1 MASFIIAASLVNAA
15 AVIAENLKCS
25 VCKDWFDE
33 PVTVACGHTFCEVCL
48 AKWRKSA
55 GITPELEPREIRIRK
70 LKCECPTC
78 RGNITYQSF
87 DHPNREMKDQLA
99 ILETECPHCEEKW
112 IIDQLRPHKEVCPD
126 RICLTCGL
134 RSEDY
139 PHIMDMENCIPSLIQ
154 RIGHAKK
161 LIEMQDNIIAK
172 QKRFISELRLRVSA
186 LEDSIAQPPPP
197 MEEDIN
203 AAEASTSG
211 QTSMEADNG
220 EDSNDSDNYC
230 EIIHNPLLSE
240 LYTFFILFFNYFVF

>member
-1 MASFIIAASLVNAA
+1 MNDIIIGASLIAAAS
-15 AVIAENLKCS
+15 VIAKGLKCA
-25 VCKDWFDE
+25 VCWDWLTE
-33 PVTVACGHTFCEVCL
+33 PVTVGCGHTFCETCL
-48 AKWRKSA
+48 ARWRWESGVRPIETNMTRRQLAEQEKV
-55 GITPELEPREIRIRK
+55 
-70 LKCECPTC
+70 KCGCPTC
-78 RGNITYQSF
+78 RANIKDQAD
-87 DHPNREMKDQLA
+87 DHPNREMKEQLA
-99 ILETECPHCEEKW
+99 VLQTECPHCDKVF
-112 IIDQLRPHKEVCPD
+112 IIDDVKPHKETCPD

-134 RSEDY
+134 KYEEY
-139 PHIMDMENCIPSLIQ
+139 PHIMDKKECIPSLLR

-172 QKRFISELRLRVSA
+172 KERFISELRLRVSA

-230 EIIHNPLLSE
+230 EIIHNP
-240 LYTFFILFFNYFVF
+240 